1 MPWRAGYPGMIRI
14 WYFTA
19 FIAVTA
25 AMFWLLVG
33 FDKFLDG

>member
-1 MPWRAGYPGMIRI
+1 MVRI

-19 FIAVTA
+19 FLAVTA